1 MDAATT
7 DMTVASVSTAGDDEE
22 EEEEDG
28 EDAAAAAAEDGE
40 SLKTSVRIQM
50 ALMILIVK
58 KGIQQMRKTPVRK
71 TNSSSLSSEEI
82 SRRIKLYSA
91 SSKSK

>member
-7 DMTVASVSTAGDDEE
+7 DMTVASVSAAGDD

>member
-7 DMTVASVSTAGDDEE
+7 DMTVASVSAAGDEE

>member
-7 DMTVASVSTAGDDEE
+7 DMTVASVSAAGDDD

>member
-7 DMTVASVSTAGDDEE
+7 DMTVASVSAAGDDD

-91 SSKSK
+91 SSKLK

>member
-7 DMTVASVSTAGDDEE
+7 DMTVASVSTAGDEE
-22 EEEEDG
+22 EEEENG